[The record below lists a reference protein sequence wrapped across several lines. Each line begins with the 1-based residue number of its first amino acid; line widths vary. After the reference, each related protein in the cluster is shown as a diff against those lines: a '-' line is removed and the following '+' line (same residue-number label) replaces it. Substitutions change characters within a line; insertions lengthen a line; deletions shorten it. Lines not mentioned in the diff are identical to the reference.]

1 MTAEILGWIG
11 FAAFMICNLPQAF
24 LIYKQG
30 HAKGLHIHTIML
42 YLTACSLSLIY
53 ALNAVA
59 PTLIFNFSTTLILW
73 LVIAWYKIHPRGDK
87 KG

>member
-1 MTAEILGWIG
+1 MTADILGWIG
-11 FAAFMICNLPQAF
+11 SAAFIICGLPQAY

-42 YLTACSLSLIY
+42 YLIACSFSLIY
-53 ALNAVA
+53 ALDAKEASLV
-59 PTLIFNFSTTLILW
+59 FNFLTTLILW
-73 LVIAWYKIHPRGDK
+73 LVIARYKFFPNTR

>member
-1 MTAEILGWIG
+1 MTAAILGWIG
-11 FAAFMICNLPQAF
+11 SIAFMICNLPQAY

-42 YLTACSLSLIY
+42 YLIACSLSLIY
-53 ALNAVA
+53 ALDAMA

-73 LVIAWYKIHPRGDK
+73 VVIAFYKVCPRKHLD
-87 KG
+87 

>member
-1 MTAEILGWIG
+1 MIADILGWIG
-11 FAAFMICNLPQAF
+11 SIAFMICNLPQAY

-42 YLTACSLSLIY
+42 YLIACSLSLIY
-53 ALNAVA
+53 ALDAMA

-73 LVIAWYKIHPRGDK
+73 VVIAKYKFFPRT
-87 KG
+87 